1 VIFWELLRVDSSF
14 DPILLCVIAVLWF
27 SMHLGLRRSV
37 VFLTE
42 NPCVISFLFPLLLS
56 EKAAKCSAMHSSP
69 RLDPKPMLS
78 NLCLIL
84 NLNFQKIPAS
94 ELVNLLNI
102 QKKNLSSII
111 SHRPQVSNFF
121 SLNAKPLVSLAN
133 NSLCPSD
140 PLHSIGKFTQKNY
153 LSAQDRAR
161 GMPSKKAFLK
171 SGRISKFDLGNS
183 NLS

>member
-1 VIFWELLRVDSSF
+1 VIFWELLRVDSSL

-42 NPCVISFLFPLLLS
+42 NPCVISLLFPLLLS

-84 NLNFQKIPAS
+84 NLNFQKNSA
-94 ELVNLLNI
+94 LR
-102 QKKNLSSII
+102 II
-111 SHRPQVSNFF
+111 KAFE
-121 SLNAKPLVSLAN
+121 
-133 NSLCPSD
+133 
-140 PLHSIGKFTQKNY
+140 Y
-153 LSAQDRAR
+153 
-161 GMPSKKAFLK
+161 SKKKFGLHNLTPTTSFQFFQPK
-171 SGRISKFDLGNS
+171 SKNPGFFGT
-183 NLS
+183 